1 LLAISLEM
9 DPRGLSARMNRIGGK
24 GMVRWWFVKCKQCC
38 PATVCPS
45 YRRGN
50 RLPSLDNINNC
61 QIWYLLCCMID
72 VAVSKQMTF
81 HTARGIPN
89 GCGFS
94 QRHRSEE
101 ENQQCSCVC
110 LPDDVLALPSL
121 QLIEIVFQ
129 LTRIKFGF

>member
-1 LLAISLEM
+1 MSSTYTLVGCFAGHLFR
-9 DPRGLSARMNRIGGK
+9 PRGLSARMNRIGGK
-24 GMVRWWFVKCKQCC
+24 GMVRWCKQCC

-72 VAVSKQMTF
+72 VSKQMTI
-81 HTARGIPN
+81 HTARGILN
-89 GCGFS
+89 GCGS
-94 QRHRSEE
+94 LQRHRSEE
-101 ENQQCSCVC
+101 ENNVC
-110 LPDDVLALPSL
+110 ACACQMMFS

-129 LTRIKFGF
+129 LTGIKFRF